1 MSQPGATRGQANR
14 TSQTGKRGENIAASW
29 LTSHGYRVIE
39 RNWRRPCGE
48 LDLIAEREGE
58 IIAVEVKTRRG
69 DAMGAPEEAIT
80 PSKQRKLI
88 ATLQTYMMER
98 DAEQAPYR
106 IDVIA
111 VRLDGAGRW
120 LETVHYPAAVAL
132 DG

>member
-1 MSQPGATRGQANR
+1 MSQPGASGGK
-14 TSQTGKRGENIAASW
+14 TGHRGENIAASW

-48 LDLIAEREGE
+48 LDLIAERGGE
-58 IIAVEVKTRRG
+58 FVAIEVKTRRG

-80 PSKQRKLI
+80 PAKRRKLI

-98 DAEQAPYR
+98 GAEQAVYR

-111 VRLDGAGRW
+111 VRLDRAGRW
-120 LETVHYPAAVAL
+120 LETVHYPSAVAL
-132 DG
+132 DE

>member
-1 MSQPGATRGQANR
+1 MGQPGGSRRTTGETGQ
-14 TSQTGKRGENIAASW
+14 RGERIAASW
-29 LTSHGYRVIE
+29 LISHGYRVIE

-48 LDLIAEREGE
+48 LDVIVERNGE
-58 IIAVEVKTRRG
+58 IIAIEVKTRRG

-80 PSKQRKLI
+80 PAKQRKLI

-98 DAEQAPYR
+98 GMEQAPYR

-111 VRLDGAGRW
+111 VRLDSAGRW
-120 LETVHYPAAVAL
+120 LETVHYPSAVAL